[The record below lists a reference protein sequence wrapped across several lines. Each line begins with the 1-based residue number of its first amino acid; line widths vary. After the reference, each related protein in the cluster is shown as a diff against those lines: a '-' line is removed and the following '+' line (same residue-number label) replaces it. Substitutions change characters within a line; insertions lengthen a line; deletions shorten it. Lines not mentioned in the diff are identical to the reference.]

1 MKLLRYGPKG
11 HEKPGILDDTGAI
24 RDLSGLVDDYTP
36 RHLSPHALS
45 ALRALDPLM
54 LPMVE
59 GNPRLGVPWTGI
71 PKYVAVGLNYRAHA
85 VEAKMRI
92 PEEPILFPKWT
103 SCLSG
108 PFDDIVKPK
117 GSTKLDW
124 EAELG
129 IVIGSRARQVPAEEA
144 LSQVAGYCV
153 ANDVSERMYQVEK
166 SGGQWGKGKGFD
178 SFGPVGPYLVTAD
191 EIKDPQNLDIWLK
204 VNGKTMQEGNTSD
217 MIFSCAQLLSYCS
230 HVMTLEAGDIIITG
244 TPPGVGMGF
253 DPPRFL
259 DAGDVIELGIT
270 GLGTQ
275 RQTVISE

>member
-1 MKLLRYGPKG
+1 MKLLRYGPKD
-11 HEKPGILDDTGAI
+11 HEKPGMLDDKGAI
-24 RDLSGLVDDYTP
+24 RDLSGLFDDFTP

-45 ALRALDPLM
+45 ALRAVDPSK
-54 LPMVE
+54 LPVVE
-59 GNPRLGVPWTGI
+59 GNIRLGVPWTGI
-71 PKYVAVGLNYRAHA
+71 SKYVAVGLNYRAHA
-85 VEAKMRI
+85 AEAGMRI

-108 PFDDIVKPK
+108 PFDGIVKPK
-117 GSTKLDW
+117 DSTKLDW

-129 IVIGSRARQVPAEEA
+129 MVIGSRARQVTVEEA
-144 LSQVAGYCV
+144 LSHVAGYCV
-153 ANDVSERMYQVEK
+153 ANDVSERMYQVER

-191 EIKDPQNLDIWLK
+191 EINDPQHLDIWLK
-204 VNGKTMQEGNTSD
+204 VNGKLMQQGNTSD
-217 MIFSCAQLLSYCS
+217 MIFSCAHLLSYCS
-230 HVMTLEAGDIIITG
+230 HVMTLEPGDLIITG

-253 DPPRFL
+253 NPPIFL
-259 DAGDVIELGIT
+259 DAGDIVELGIS

>member
-11 HEKPGILDDTGAI
+11 HEKPGMLDGEGQI
-24 RDLSGLVDDYTP
+24 RDLSGLLDDLAP

-45 ALRALDPLM
+45 SLRAVDPSK
-54 LPMVE
+54 LPIIE
-59 GNPRLGVPWTGI
+59 GSQRLGVPWTGI
-71 PKYVAVGLNYRAHA
+71 SKYVAVGLNYRAHA
-85 VEAKMRI
+85 REARMKT

-117 GSTKLDW
+117 DSKKLDW

-129 IVIGSRARQVPAEEA
+129 IVIGSRSRKVPVQEA
-144 LSQVAGYCV
+144 LACVAGYCV

-178 SFGPVGPYLVTAD
+178 TFGPVGPWLVTSD
-191 EIKDPQNLDIWLK
+191 EIEDPQNLDIWLK
-204 VNGKTMQEGNTSD
+204 VNGETMQRGNTSD
-217 MIFSCAQLLSYCS
+217 MIFSCAHLVSCCS
-230 HVMTLEAGDIIITG
+230 HVMTLEPGDLIITG

-253 DPPRFL
+253 EPPRFL
-259 DAGDVIELGIT
+259 EAGDVVELGIAM
-270 GLGTQ
+270 LGIQ
-275 RQTVISE
+275 RQRVISD